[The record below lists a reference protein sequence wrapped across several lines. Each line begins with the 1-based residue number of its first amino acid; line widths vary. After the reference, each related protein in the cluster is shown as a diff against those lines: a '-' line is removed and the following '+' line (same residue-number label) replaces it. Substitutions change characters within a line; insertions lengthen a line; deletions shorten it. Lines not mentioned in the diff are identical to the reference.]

1 MNRHLI
7 VVDGGH
13 VIMSARAAGDISAS
27 VVNNEGIIQARSL
40 SVSNGV
46 IRLEGAQTVSNS
58 GTIDASGQG
67 ASAGGSV
74 SIAADNVV
82 NSGRIAAN
90 AEAASAGAVSVTAN
104 SLVQTADGSIEAKS
118 TAGGAGGAIVL
129 QGGYGSA
136 E

>member
-74 SIAADNVV
+74 SIAPDNGV
-82 NSGRIAAN
+82 NPRRIAAN
-90 AEAASAGAVSVTAN
+90 AEAASAGAGSLTAN
-104 SLVQTADGSIEAKS
+104 SLVHAADGSIQANRP
-118 TAGGAGGAIVL
+118 AGGGGGAGALPSGP
-129 QGGYGSA
+129 
-136 E
+136 